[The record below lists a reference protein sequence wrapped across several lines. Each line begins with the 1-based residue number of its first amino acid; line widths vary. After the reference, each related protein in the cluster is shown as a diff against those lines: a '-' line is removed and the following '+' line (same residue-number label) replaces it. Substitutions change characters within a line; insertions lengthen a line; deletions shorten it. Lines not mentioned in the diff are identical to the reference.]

1 MPLVQCDCIGRLIVA
16 CEYCSERNLGEADP
30 YDRPTPLSVFAK
42 PPASTDGVISNQ
54 PSVRI
59 MRRAGLKADGNPIGS
74 GGNTTSSSMVPSK
87 AGSETGDESQR
98 GTGMVSPTESTT
110 AKDKSSMTREEREA
124 KYKET
129 RDRIFKG
136 FEDTEN
142 PEATAGTETSNEVSR
157 ASSTTGKKKNK
168 KTNNKQSD
176 DGFQARSQ
184 FEAFYPTG
192 QYSAAAYDQSAMA
205 STMFFNPYLPQPN
218 SQPMHPGMTQTYNSS
233 FQPLQPSAYQTQ
245 MQNAPMLG
253 GPSPYPPNNV
263 TPNFMPFGQ
272 QMAGQFYPAMQ
283 QPNQMAPPSSNLS
296 SPALS
301 SNSQLSRSQSQI
313 SEQHWSGNGYTNP
326 YQMFANPQAVFQQPN
341 PPQLQANTPL
351 GGVPYQYGQLP
362 YQAGAQNGRSQ
373 HPVPGSYNRQA
384 FNPQTRSFVP
394 TNGFVPQPLPYGG
407 QPTTNPSGFN
417 QRPNFQPGVSFG
429 QQQILQQQ
437 MPPIPQPGQLHMT
450 HPLPS
455 YTRKSSGQTPGSQS
469 PGQNTLS
476 KWGTPANL
484 PPKPPPPEG
493 SSTSNPPTI
502 QNMAAG
508 QGIPTFQNGTYS
520 KPSDSS

>member
-1 MPLVQCDCIGRLIVA
+1 M
-16 CEYCSERNLGEADP
+16 
-30 YDRPTPLSVFAK
+30 SVFAK
-42 PPASTDGVISNQ
+42 PPAGTDGGASNQ

-59 MRRAGLKADGNPIGS
+59 MRRAGLRADGQQIGS
-74 GGNTTSSSMVPSK
+74 GANTASSSMVPSK

-98 GTGMVSPTESTT
+98 GTGMVSPTESIN
-110 AKDKSSMTREEREA
+110 AKDKASMTREEREA

-129 RDRIFKG
+129 RERIFKG
-136 FEDTEN
+136 FEDVEN
-142 PEATAGTETSNEVSR
+142 PEATAGMEISNEVSR
-157 ASSTTGKKKNK
+157 ASSTTGKKKQK
-168 KTNNKQSD
+168 KNNKPQTD

-184 FEAFYPTG
+184 FEAFYPAA
-192 QYSAAAYDQSAMA
+192 QYSGATYEPSTMA

-218 SQPMHPGMTQTYNSS
+218 GQPMQPSITQTYNSS
-233 FQPLQPSAYQTQ
+233 FQPVQLPQAYPMQ
-245 MQNAPMLG
+245 MQTAPVMG
-253 GPSPYPPNNV
+253 GPSPYSQNV
-263 TPNFMPFGQ
+263 NPNFIPYGQ
-272 QMAGQFYPAMQ
+272 QMTGQFYPAVQ
-283 QPNQMAPPSSNLS
+283 QPNQMAPPSSSMS

-301 SNSQLSRSQSQI
+301 NNSQLSRSQSQV
-313 SEQHWSGNGYTNP
+313 SEQHWAGSGYPNP
-326 YQMFANPQAVFQQPN
+326 YQMFGNSQPIYQQQS
-341 PPQLQANTPL
+341 PPPLQANAPL
-351 GGVPYQYGQLP
+351 GSVPYQYGQLP

-394 TNGFVPQPLPYGG
+394 SNGFVPQQIPYGA
-407 QPTTNPSGFN
+407 PPTNPNGFN
-417 QRPNFQPGVSFG
+417 QRQNFQSGVPFG

-437 MPPIPQPGQLHMT
+437 VPQIPQPGQLAMT

-455 YTRKSSGQTPGSQS
+455 YTRKTSGQLPGSQS
-469 PGQNTLS
+469 PGRSSLS

-493 SSTSNPPTI
+493 SSTSNPLTI

-520 KPSDSS
+520 KPSDSN